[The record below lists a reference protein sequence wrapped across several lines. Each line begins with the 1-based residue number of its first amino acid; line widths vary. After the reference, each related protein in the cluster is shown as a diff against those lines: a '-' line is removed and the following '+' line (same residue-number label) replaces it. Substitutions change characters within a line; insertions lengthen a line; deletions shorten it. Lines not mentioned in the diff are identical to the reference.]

1 MTELVRD
8 GLLYTEEHDWVEVDG
23 EFCYVGISEYAQK
36 SLGDIVYVELPEV
49 EDTFEKGDAYAVL
62 ESVKAAVDLDCP
74 VSGEIVETNE
84 SLEANPELL
93 NESPYDHWIAKIKLT
108 EDVEGL
114 MDEEEYKNYLETL
127 ED

>member
-23 EFCYVGISEYAQK
+23 DFAYVGICEYAQK

-74 VSGEIVETNE
+74 VSGQISEVNE

-114 MDEEEYKNYLETL
+114 MDEEEYKSYLETL